1 MQFSLRTFGEIVL
14 LDSVGREV
22 AFPEKA
28 LLILAYLLT
37 GERRHASRTSIARF
51 LWGDD
56 DTANS
61 LTNLRKLISRIK
73 GRQSDLNAE
82 FLTFDDTDI
91 HLVPNSV
98 TSDIISTQANTP
110 KDPLENLAFLA
121 PGLRLKFL
129 GNANCQSRAF
139 VDWREGER
147 KHHLAM
153 LKETLDAVVKLPATA
168 NDIALIKE
176 TALLLFEAEPQDEN
190 THRILLKVFDA
201 EGGLEQLK
209 HLFERRKD
217 LVSSW
222 PAKVPASP
230 RSPTLAD
237 PVRYSDTT
245 ASQREP
251 ATQPILHV
259 PRLALLPPGNDS
271 SDAGA
276 LMVASSLIEDITL
289 GFCSLNSLRVIAPY
303 SAMQISRQSEN
314 QLALFER
321 YDINYILD
329 TRLSGLGN
337 ELSLFSQLIYMSN
350 SEVVWAERFN
360 FGKLDLAR
368 NKRDIS
374 RHIVLEIASQ
384 VERHETTRTYFEHN
398 PAAYHQYLV
407 GQQYLHRLTLPNMRR
422 ARKEMKTA
430 LRESADFAPAMSSI
444 ARTYSKEWL
453 LTARGDI
460 ELLKSAETYA
470 TQAIE
475 IRDDLADGYRE
486 LGVAKVL
493 QGAIDESVEALE
505 LAEALSPHYADVIAD
520 HADTLTHCSR
530 PQLALE
536 KITHAIELNPLSPD
550 SYLWTAAGA
559 NYALGQFSETVEY
572 IDRMAD
578 SSLADRLSAASW
590 AMLGNSEK
598 ARFFVRRTRE
608 TNPDFD
614 VDRWLA
620 IVPIKEQW
628 HKDIYREGLKKAGF

>member
-1 MQFSLRTFGEIVL
+1 MQFSLRTFGEIAL
-14 LDSVGREV
+14 LDSAGREV

-28 LLILAYLLT
+28 LLILTYLLT
-37 GERRHASRTSIARF
+37 GERGYTSRTSIARF
-51 LWGDD
+51 LWGEDD
-56 DTANS
+56 IANS

-73 GRQSDLNAE
+73 KRQAELNAD
-82 FLTFDDTDI
+82 FMTFDDTDI
-91 HLVPNSV
+91 HLVRNSL
-98 TSDIISTQANTP
+98 TSDLISPYADASKDQSQHLPLLAKAVQATF
-110 KDPLENLAFLA
+110 LE
-121 PGLRLKFL
+121 
-129 GNANCQSRAF
+129 NANCQSRAF
-139 VDWREGER
+139 VDWREGEKKR
-147 KHHLAM
+147 HLAA
-153 LKETLDAVVKLPATA
+153 LKQALEAATQRPATA
-168 NDIALIKE
+168 DEIAIIKE
-176 TALLLFEAEPQDEN
+176 AALLLFEAEPADEN

-201 EGGLEQLK
+201 EGGIEQLK
-209 HLFERRKD
+209 RLFERRKD

-222 PAKVPASP
+222 PARSPASP
-230 RSPTLAD
+230 RS
-237 PVRYSDTT
+237 SI
-245 ASQREP
+245 P
-251 ATQPILHV
+251 APAFDEAISEHDLPTQPILRI

-271 SDAGA
+271 ADTAA

-289 GFCSLNSLRVIAPY
+289 GFCALNSLRVIAPY
-303 SAMQISRQSEN
+303 SAMQISRQTEN
-314 QLALFER
+314 QLALFQQ
-321 YDINYILD
+321 YDINYVLD

-337 ELSLFSQLIYMSN
+337 DLSLFSQLIYMSN

-374 RHIVLEIASQ
+374 RHIVLEVAGQ
-384 VERHETTRTYFEHN
+384 VERHETTRIYFEQN

-422 ARKEMKTA
+422 ARKEMKTV

-460 ELLKSAETYA
+460 ELLKSAEAYA

-559 NYALGQFSETVEY
+559 SYALGQFSETVEY
-572 IDRMAD
+572 IGKMAD

-620 IVPIKEQW
+620 IVPVKEQW
-628 HKDIYREGLKKAGF
+628 HKDMYREGLKKAGF

>member
-1 MQFSLRTFGEIVL
+1 MQFSLRTFGEVVL
-14 LDSVGREV
+14 LDSAGHEV

-28 LLILAYLLT
+28 LLILGYLLT
-37 GERRHASRTSIARF
+37 GETGYTSRTSIARF
-51 LWGDD
+51 LWGEDD
-56 DTANS
+56 IANS

-73 GRQSDLNAE
+73 KRQSELNAD
-82 FLTFDDTDI
+82 FMTFDDTDI
-91 HLVPNSV
+91 HLVRSSL
-98 TSDIISTQANTP
+98 TSDLISTYADASDDQSRNL
-110 KDPLENLAFLA
+110 PLLVRAVQSTFLE
-121 PGLRLKFL
+121 
-129 GNANCQSRAF
+129 NANCQSRAF
-139 VDWREGER
+139 VDWREGEKKR
-147 KHHLAM
+147 HLAA
-153 LKETLDAVVKLPATA
+153 LKEALEIATQRQATA
-168 NDIALIKE
+168 DEIAIIKE
-176 TALLLFEAEPQDEN
+176 AALLLFEAEPADEN

-201 EGGLEQLK
+201 EGGIEQLK
-209 HLFERRKD
+209 RLFERRKD

-222 PAKVPASP
+222 PARSPASP
-230 RSPTLAD
+230 RSSIPAPTFDEAISEHDL
-237 PVRYSDTT
+237 
-245 ASQREP
+245 Q
-251 ATQPILHV
+251 TQPILRI

-271 SDAGA
+271 ADTAA

-289 GFCSLNSLRVIAPY
+289 GFCALNSLRVIAPY
-303 SAMQISRQSEN
+303 SAMQISRQTEN
-314 QLALFER
+314 QLALFQQ
-321 YDINYILD
+321 YDINYVLD

-337 ELSLFSQLIYMSN
+337 DLSLFSQLIYMSN

-374 RHIVLEIASQ
+374 RHIVLEVAGQ
-384 VERHETTRTYFEHN
+384 VERHETTRIYFEQN

-422 ARKEMKTA
+422 ARKEMKTV

-460 ELLKSAETYA
+460 ELLKSAEAYA

-559 NYALGQFSETVEY
+559 SYALGQFSETVEY
-572 IDRMAD
+572 IGKMAD

-620 IVPIKEQW
+620 IVPVKEQW
-628 HKDIYREGLKKAGF
+628 HKDMYREGLKKAGF